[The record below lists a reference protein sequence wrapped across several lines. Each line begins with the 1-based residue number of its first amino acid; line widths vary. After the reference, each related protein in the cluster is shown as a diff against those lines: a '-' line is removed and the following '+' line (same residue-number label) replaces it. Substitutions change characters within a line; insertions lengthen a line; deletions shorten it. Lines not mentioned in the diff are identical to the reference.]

1 MALGCSHQGLTPE
14 TQDDEAR
21 VPRPPPRPASEGG
34 RRQGA
39 RAQESG
45 SSGTVLSCRFLPSRW
60 SQSHSSPRRAA
71 PAGRIKLPLS
81 LTTEPTHGQPSPERP
96 GESQQGGMAQTSLLA
111 DTGTRRDFGAHRKFR
126 SRWCPL
132 QECESLDDEYG
143 CLVFNKPF
151 EELREL

>member
-1 MALGCSHQGLTPE
+1 MALGCSHQGLSPE

-21 VPRPPPRPASEGG
+21 APRPPPRPASEGG

-45 SSGTVLSCRFLPSRW
+45 SSGSVLSCQFLPSCW

-81 LTTEPTHGQPSPERP
+81 LTTEPTHGQLSPERP
-96 GESQQGGMAQTSLLA
+96 GESKQGGMARAWSLLTHGRGGISGL
-111 DTGTRRDFGAHRKFR
+111 TGSSDRVGVLCKSVKALMM
-126 SRWCPL
+126 SMN
-132 QECESLDDEYG
+132 
-143 CLVFNKPF
+143 V
-151 EELREL
+151 